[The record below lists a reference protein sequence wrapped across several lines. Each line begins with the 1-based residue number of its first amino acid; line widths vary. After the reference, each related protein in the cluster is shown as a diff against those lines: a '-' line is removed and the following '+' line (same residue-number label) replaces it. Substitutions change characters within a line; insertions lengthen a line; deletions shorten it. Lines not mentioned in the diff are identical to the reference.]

1 MVDWFSTNYTGTPFQ
16 FFTTPH
22 FTALISLALVYSWL
36 FYFRNGFRRDPDID
50 LRIRYGLAAVLIAQ
64 ELSLNLW
71 RLMNHTWSPANSLPL
86 HLCGV
91 SVVLSAIMLVNK
103 NYLLY
108 EINYFWG
115 LGGAVQALLT
125 PDIGIYGFP
134 HFRYFQFFVSHGSII
149 LAVLYMTWV
158 HGYRP
163 RLKSVWKIF
172 GITNLYLVVIAGF
185 NWVVGGNYLFI
196 CEKPVGGSLLDFLG
210 PWPWY
215 IVSLEFVGIISFLIY
230 YLPWLIR
237 DRLTAPEITADDPK
251 LPETET

>member
-1 MVDWFSTNYTGTPFQ
+1 MDWFSTAYTGTPFQ
-16 FFTTPH
+16 FFTFPH
-22 FTALISLALVYSWL
+22 FTALGALALVYGWL
-36 FYFRNGFRRDPDID
+36 FYWRKGFRREPDVD
-50 LRIRYGLAAVLIAQ
+50 LRLRYGLAAILILQ

-71 RLMNHTWSPANSLPL
+71 RLVNHTWSPATSLPL

-91 SVVLSAIMLVNK
+91 SVILSAIMLVNK
-103 NYLLY
+103 NFLLY

-115 LGGAVQALLT
+115 LGGAIQALFT

-158 HGYRP
+158 HGLRP
-163 RLKSVWKIF
+163 QLKSVWKVF
-172 GITNLYLVVIAGF
+172 GITNFYLVVIAGF
-185 NWVVGGNYLFI
+185 NLLVGGNYLFI
-196 CEKPVGGSLLDFLG
+196 CEKPIGGSLLDFLG

-215 IVSLEFVGIISFLIY
+215 ILSLEGVGLVSFLIY

-237 DRLTAPEITADDPK
+237 DRLVAPETAK
-251 LPETET
+251 TGFE